1 MNNPNYGNKRQ
12 IPFDRLPETDA
23 YTGDDTGFRQNVG
36 SAPASF
42 VPEGRNSNQVD
53 MEYGDSRQPS
63 FQRAHETSP
72 YGDRDT
78 EFAQE
83 VAPTSR
89 PLARGGTERRVTDRE
104 DIDSGRWLG
113 TAAIILAALSFF
125 FLPYVL
131 SIAGIAVGA
140 LSIYRGSRLGWWA
153 VSIGIVACLL
163 TLLPLVWNR
172 FY

>member
-12 IPFDRLPETDA
+12 IPFDRLHETDS
-23 YTGDDTGFRQNVG
+23 YTGGDTEFSQNVG

-42 VPEGRNSNQVD
+42 MQEGTNSRQAD
-53 MEYGDSRQPS
+53 MEYGDRRQVS
-63 FQRAHETSP
+63 FQRADETSP
-72 YGDRDT
+72 HVDRDT

-83 VAPTSR
+83 VAPTPS
-89 PLARGGTERRVTDRE
+89 PFARGGTERRRTDRE
-104 DIDSGRWLG
+104 NIASGRWLG
-113 TAAIILAALSFF
+113 ITAIILAALSFF

-140 LSIYRGSRLGWWA
+140 MSIYRGNRLGWWA
-153 VSIGIVACLL
+153 VSIGVVACLL